1 MCGTQM
7 RAVRRNQMKISDVMV
22 VSPLTVEP
30 GTALADAARIMLD
43 QHLSALPVV
52 QRDGMLCGIITDGDM
67 LRRPELGTA
76 SVVGRW
82 RQFLAPEASA
92 RDFVKTRGKRVEEV
106 MSTEI
111 ISVGPDTSVDEIVDM
126 MERRRIK
133 QVPVV
138 KAGRLVGLVTRRSLL
153 AALVEKLIAVDDTM
167 VTDQAAET
175 MIRSAIED
183 GKWAPAGTIA
193 VRVAE
198 GVAELSGTIFS
209 DAERR
214 AIVVVA
220 ENTKGIREV
229 RDRMVVIDPNAAL
242 GFATF

>member
-1 MCGTQM
+1 
-7 RAVRRNQMKISDVMV
+7 MKISDVMV

-52 QRDGMLCGIITDGDM
+52 QRDGLLCGIVTDGDM

-76 SVVGRW
+76 SAVGNW
-82 RQFLAPEASA
+82 RKFLAPEASA
-92 RDFVKTRGKRVEEV
+92 REYVKTRGKRVDEV
-106 MSTEI
+106 MTADMVT
-111 ISVGPDTSVDEIVDM
+111 VGPDASVDEIVEM
-126 MERRRIK
+126 MEKRRIK

-138 KAGRLVGLVTRRSLL
+138 KAGKLVGLVTRRSLL
-153 AALVEKLIAVDDTM
+153 GALVEKLIAVDDTM
-167 VTDQAAET
+167 VSDQAAET
-175 MIRSAIED
+175 MVRKAIED
-183 GKWAPAGTIA
+183 GRWAPAGTIA

-220 ENTKGIREV
+220 ENTNGIREV
-229 RDRMVVIDPNAAL
+229 RDRMMVIDPNAAL